1 MKLLAEPL
9 LRAAAVFAA
18 SGTPGAGLASYARA
32 ACERVL
38 ARAVALAE
46 QSGLRTVLFVHEAA
60 LTARYWSAGG
70 RELLVTLQ
78 EAARHPGGVPHG
90 LWLLVPMDPWKTR
103 RLRRPWTAARWT
115 S

>member
-18 SGTPGAGLASYARA
+18 SGTLGAGLASYARA

-46 QSGLRTVLFVHEAA
+46 QSGLGTVLFVHEAA

-78 EAARHPGGVPHG
+78 GPPGTRGVSRTACG
-90 LWLLVPMDPWKTR
+90 CSCPWKTR